1 MLTSIQSSLTRIEDA
16 LEDDTLKIGQIEKI
30 VRSIKVAVIILIIF
44 TALDG
49 LLLLMIGDVI
59 VR

>member
-16 LEDDTLKIGQIEKI
+16 LEDYTLKIGQIEKT
-30 VRSIKVAVIILIIF
+30 VRSIKTAVIILIIF

-49 LLLLMIGDVI
+49 LLLLMIGDVV